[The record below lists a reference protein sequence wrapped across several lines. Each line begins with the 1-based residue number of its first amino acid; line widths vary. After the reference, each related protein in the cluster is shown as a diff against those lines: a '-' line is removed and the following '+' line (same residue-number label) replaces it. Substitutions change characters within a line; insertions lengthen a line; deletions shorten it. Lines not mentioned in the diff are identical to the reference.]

1 MAGIFCFGFYLR
13 EIETSQA
20 NSGLAC
26 FFLAKP
32 LFLLIILSLQAKD
45 WIFPHDPQIWSR
57 QKSKKEV

>member
-1 MAGIFCFGFYLR
+1 MAGIFCFGFSLR
-13 EIETSQA
+13 EKETSQA

-26 FFLAKP
+26 LFLAKS
-32 LFLLIILSLQAKD
+32 LFPLIILSLQAKD